1 MEAAKAG
8 EGGSGTPA
16 TRNPFVSRGLAYS
29 VVFSDVVLATVIP
42 SNTARSGG
50 GLLPI
55 TLEPGEWGEAG
66 WEECLRVHRNLNK
79 TKKSGEGIIC

>member
-55 TLEPGEWGEAG
+55 TLEPGEWGGSWLGRMPQSASQFEQD
-66 WEECLRVHRNLNK
+66 
-79 TKKSGEGIIC
+79 KKER